1 MKKLMLIAA
10 FAGLGI
16 LVNAQDTNLGKPVS
30 TFVIQEDGSILI
42 EGDDKQESISLN
54 GETLIIKGNNMVVH
68 AAGNADNIIVEGDG
82 CQIVID
88 STNKIEI
95 TGSKSYVYYRK
106 GEPDAEVS
114 KGSAI
119 QKIDS

>member
-1 MKKLMLIAA
+1 MTSLFFNYFLRI
-10 FAGLGI
+10 FL
-16 LVNAQDTNLGKPVS
+16 
-30 TFVIQEDGSILI
+30 TFITTSS
-42 EGDDKQESISLN
+42 KESISLN